1 MNRAIG
7 DGSPFC
13 IGEVMETWPLWQ
25 CLSVK
30 ALADLIQLQWKLY
43 NLKLDLLIDG
53 YKEVE
58 DVDEIDRL
66 MRQKPRYVRRM
77 LNL

>member
-1 MNRAIG
+1 
-7 DGSPFC
+7 
-13 IGEVMETWPLWQ
+13 METWPLWQ